1 MHCREVQSLLGDLIE
16 GELPPETAGQV
27 VAHLEHCAEC
37 QREHRVMRQ
46 VIAALEAFP
55 TVTEP
60 ADLTERVMAQIPT
73 WRVLPG
79 FRVWSTDAIVGAVSA
94 GLVLGMLVASS
105 GLWSAI
111 VRTELGSV
119 PARIQPCLGLVA
131 LQIQGSW
138 AAVADRLGMP
148 MGSAWWVLM
157 FGVVAGVIAMM
168 AVEERQAR
176 LHV

>member
-1 MHCREVQSLLGDLIE
+1 MHCREVRSLLGDLIE
-16 GELPPETAGQV
+16 GQLRPETAGQV

-37 QREHRVMRQ
+37 QREHRAMRQ

-55 TVTEP
+55 LVTEP
-60 ADLTERVMAQIPT
+60 TDLTERVMAQIPT

-79 FRVWSTDAIVGAVSA
+79 FRVWSRDAIACALGA
-94 GLVLGMLVASS
+94 GLLSGMLVAWW

-111 VRTELGSV
+111 VRTELASV
-119 PARIQPCLGLVA
+119 LARLQPYLDSVT
-131 LQIQGSW
+131 LQLQGGW
-138 AAVADRLGMP
+138 AAVVDRPGMS

-157 FGVVAGVIAMM
+157 FGVVAGVLAMM

-176 LHV
+176 LRV

>member
-37 QREHRVMRQ
+37 QSEHRVMRQ
-46 VIAALEAFP
+46 VIAVLEAFP

-79 FRVWSTDAIVGAVSA
+79 FRVWTADAIVGAVGA
-94 GLVLGMLVASS
+94 GLLSGTLVAWWR
-105 GLWSAI
+105 LWLAI

-119 PARIQPCLGLVA
+119 LAGLQPYAGLVT
-131 LQIQGSW
+131 LQLQGSW

-148 MGSAWWVLM
+148 IGSAWWVLM